1 MHPGAIMDTV
11 TRVAELFN
19 DSIEIKQRAAE
30 VLCPVVAE
38 VAEALIKCLVEGHK
52 LLVCGNGGSAADA
65 QHFAAEMLNRF
76 EAERPGLPAIALTT
90 DSSTLTSIANDYQFS
105 DVFARQIRALGQSG
119 DVLLCITTSG
129 GSANIVSAIEAA
141 HDRDMP
147 VVLLSGRDGGA
158 AAVALAHG
166 DLEMR
171 VPSGSTARIQEVHIL
186 VLHCLCDLIDR
197 SLLGEGGD

>member
-1 MHPGAIMDTV
+1 MDTV
-11 TRVAELFN
+11 TRVAELFS

-105 DVFARQIRALGQSG
+105 DVFARQVRALGQSG

-158 AAVALAHG
+158 AAVALAQG
-166 DLEMR
+166 DLEIR
-171 VPSGSTARIQEVHIL
+171 VPSDSTARTQEVHIL

-197 SLLGEGGD
+197 SLLGEGEG

>member
-1 MHPGAIMDTV
+1 MDTV

-30 VLCPVVAE
+30 VLCAVVAE

-52 LLVCGNGGSAADA
+52 VLVCGNGGSAADA

-105 DVFARQIRALGQSG
+105 DVFARQVRALGQSG

-158 AAVALAHG
+158 AAVALAQG
-166 DLEMR
+166 DFEIR
-171 VPSGSTARIQEVHIL
+171 VPSGSTARTQEVHIL

>member
-1 MHPGAIMDTV
+1 MDTV

-30 VLCPVVAE
+30 VLCAVVAE

-52 LLVCGNGGSAADA
+52 VLVCGNGGSAADA

-105 DVFARQIRALGQSG
+105 DVFARQVRALGQSG

-129 GSANIVSAIEAA
+129 GSANILSAIEAA

-158 AAVALAHG
+158 AAVALAQG
-166 DLEMR
+166 DLEIR
-171 VPSGSTARIQEVHIL
+171 VPSGSTARTQEVHIL